1 MSKTEQVGIVVRNN
15 QVNTIIV
22 SVRSQFKHRAYSIRI
37 SQTKTYMV
45 HTLDNSITI
54 GARVLIKET
63 RPLSKKKHWLLKEI
77 L

>member
-22 SVRSQFKHRAYSIRI
+22 SVSSQFKHRAYSKRI

>member
-22 SVRSQFKHRAYSIRI
+22 SVRSQFKHRAYSKRI